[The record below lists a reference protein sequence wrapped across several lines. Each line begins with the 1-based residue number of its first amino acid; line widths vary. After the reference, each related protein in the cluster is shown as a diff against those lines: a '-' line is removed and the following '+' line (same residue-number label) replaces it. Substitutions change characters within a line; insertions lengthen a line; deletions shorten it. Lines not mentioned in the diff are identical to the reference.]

1 MERTL
6 DIAPAQGI
14 KNVYW
19 LFVRLTAGNEP
30 FGLRQKVFVL
40 FILLFGTLFPH
51 ETDRY
56 SCALSFSP
64 IFAAKKSRNDLT
76 KESLMPFTRH
86 LEPLACYTLFR
97 TLWVDSSLDV
107 VALLGFCASA
117 IVSSLVALLR
127 ITSYVGLGRKQISG
141 RESCITFFFLS
152 FALSKRFIIA
162 GLGTYSH
169 AGVLCPRMVWGA
181 EARRF
186 WVNKGTFFFSDHVTT
201 LSLENDAWTHAH
213 CREKKMESEQI
224 RRLSGQINLLGS
236 KARLGPPKC

>member
-1 MERTL
+1 M
-6 DIAPAQGI
+6 
-14 KNVYW
+14 
-19 LFVRLTAGNEP
+19 RLTAGNEP

-40 FILLFGTLFPH
+40 FILEFGTLFPH

-56 SCALSFSP
+56 SYALSFSP
-64 IFAAKKSRNDLT
+64 IFAAKKSRNDLK

-152 FALSKRFIIA
+152 FALSKMRARFIIA
-162 GLGTYSH
+162 GLEGIHSCVRTRVFCTQRSVSE
-169 AGVLCPRMVWGA
+169 GPRV
-181 EARRF
+181 F
-186 WVNKGTFFFSDHVTT
+186 WVNKGTFALT
-201 LSLENDAWTHAH
+201 
-213 CREKKMESEQI
+213 I
-224 RRLSGQINLLGS
+224 
-236 KARLGPPKC
+236 